1 METGDDRSPVTAFSD
16 WDRTFTDQEIEAI
29 EAAFQSASSSC
40 STFSSC
46 SPAKRRRVPN
56 RDCSEDRLGTRRRLP
71 ESISGLRRPTTSR
84 EHRGFGSEC
93 TPIRIPDSFSP
104 SLCPRNRLIY
114 SDSSH
119 SKLRMRFPPLTFKG
133 RILYSR
139 TIREVEK
146 TANEL
151 LEFVE
156 TKKRDVDQ
164 AILGLDIEW
173 RPTFR
178 RGVAPGKVAVMQ
190 ICAGSSHCYVMHITH
205 SGIPQS
211 LQSLLEDPTSLKVG
225 VGIAN
230 DASKVFKDHSVSIKT
245 LEDLSSIA
253 NQKLGGDPKK
263 WSLASLAETLICKQ
277 LPKPGKIRLGN
288 WEADVL
294 SEEQLQYAATDA
306 FASWYLYQALKSLP
320 DVAGNRVQ

>member
-119 SKLRMRFPPLTFKG
+119 C
-133 RILYSR
+133 
-139 TIREVEK
+139 
-146 TANEL
+146 
-151 LEFVE
+151 
-156 TKKRDVDQ
+156 
-164 AILGLDIEW
+164 
-173 RPTFR
+173 
-178 RGVAPGKVAVMQ
+178 VAPGKVAVMQ